1 MENKLK
7 APSIVLKV
15 LFILSAAVLVMF
27 YGFGYGTQET
37 INGNTLTAPSY
48 TGLLVIWIYALV
60 AICSLVVFAFAIV
73 SGVKNRRT
81 REKGERRR
89 SWIAPT
95 SIFTIVII
103 VLSFVLAS
111 DAPVRTGD
119 GLFEDTS
126 LLKMADVCLYSIYAL
141 MVTTIVCTGVSM
153 AGIFK
158 SRK

>member
-60 AICSLVVFAFAIV
+60 AICSLVVFEIGRAHV
-73 SGVKNRRT
+73 
-81 REKGERRR
+81 
-89 SWIAPT
+89 
-95 SIFTIVII
+95 
-103 VLSFVLAS
+103 
-111 DAPVRTGD
+111 
-119 GLFEDTS
+119 
-126 LLKMADVCLYSIYAL
+126 
-141 MVTTIVCTGVSM
+141 
-153 AGIFK
+153 
-158 SRK
+158 